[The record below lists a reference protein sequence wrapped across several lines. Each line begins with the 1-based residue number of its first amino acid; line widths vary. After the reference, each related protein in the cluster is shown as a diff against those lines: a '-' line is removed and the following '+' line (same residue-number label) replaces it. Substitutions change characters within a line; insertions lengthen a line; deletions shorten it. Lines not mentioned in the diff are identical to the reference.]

1 MNALRAV
8 VQPALAVLGASEAGM
23 QQRGPMSPIDLGI
36 TAHGRNGG
44 RIFYVEH
51 QARSGMKVMRTDL
64 YLRELAQRCRYWSRY
79 TFDLTAAR
87 EFRELAQELE
97 TKARE
102 AQRSELPDQAPR
114 RKE

>member
-1 MNALRAV
+1 MDGTEVGFSTLSIRHD
-8 VQPALAVLGASEAGM
+8 P
-23 QQRGPMSPIDLGI
+23 
-36 TAHGRNGG
+36 
-44 RIFYVEH
+44 
-51 QARSGMKVMRTDL
+51 GMKVMRTDL

>member
-1 MNALRAV
+1 
-8 VQPALAVLGASEAGM
+8 
-23 QQRGPMSPIDLGI
+23 
-36 TAHGRNGG
+36 
-44 RIFYVEH
+44 
-51 QARSGMKVMRTDL
+51 MKAMRTET

-102 AQRSELPDQAPR
+102 AQRTLADENDPPAAQRER
-114 RKE
+114 RGRERK

>member
-1 MNALRAV
+1 M
-8 VQPALAVLGASEAGM
+8 M
-23 QQRGPMSPIDLGI
+23 
-36 TAHGRNGG
+36 
-44 RIFYVEH
+44 
-51 QARSGMKVMRTDL
+51 MRTDL

-97 TKARE
+97 TKAKE
-102 AQRSELPDQAPR
+102 AQPSAREYDLPEHAPR

>member
-1 MNALRAV
+1 
-8 VQPALAVLGASEAGM
+8 
-23 QQRGPMSPIDLGI
+23 MSPSISVLRP
-36 TAHGRNGG
+36 HGRNGG
-44 RIFYVEH
+44 RIFYVEY
-51 QARSGMKVMRTDL
+51 QARPGMKVMRTDL

>member
-1 MNALRAV
+1 
-8 VQPALAVLGASEAGM
+8 
-23 QQRGPMSPIDLGI
+23 
-36 TAHGRNGG
+36 
-44 RIFYVEH
+44 
-51 QARSGMKVMRTDL
+51 MKVMRTDL